1 MNLGFGG
8 LMSNQHILMT
18 SKCALEL
25 RVKCHNLDFKKQNK
39 KQYINPVN
47 PPPPRQR
54 GNFTKVFKS
63 NSFCYNLLYTM
74 NLKCKYMFA

>member
-47 PPPPRQR
+47 PPPHDKEEILPRCS
-54 GNFTKVFKS
+54 KVIYFVTTS
-63 NSFCYNLLYTM
+63 SIQ
-74 NLKCKYMFA
+74 